1 MFLERIEILGFRGI
15 NRLAVTFHQTTALIG
30 ENTWGK
36 TSLLRALWS
45 LLGQGETPY
54 QFDIADFHRPD
65 DPELPIA
72 RHLQLILTF
81 REYKPDICVHSSR
94 LNRLNPIWCKGRDG
108 IHRIYY
114 RAAADWLADDTI
126 VSEHGFL
133 DQYGRS
139 MVLAEAASLLHV
151 LMLMN
156 PVLRLRDTRS
166 ARETGDAFGDQWA
179 DQLASV
185 SRQILDDETTGI
197 DAPTLQDGMSA
208 IHHLMSHYLSNVPP
222 IRSRPRSARD
232 IVTKPTN
239 LRGLN
244 SLQELL
250 HSANGRAV
258 KLAMAALGGA
268 LLNARGDREID
279 PEARPIL
286 ILEDPESRLHPTML
300 ALAWG
305 LFEQLPGQK
314 ILTTNSGDLL
324 SSIPLGQIR
333 RLVRRAH
340 ETQAYNLKDD
350 QFSAEDL
357 RRIAFHVRLNRPM
370 SLFARCWLL
379 VEGETEIWLLSELAA
394 ICGYSLRSEGVR
406 IIEFAQCGVSPLIKA
421 ARDLGIEWHLLA
433 DGDAAGVK
441 YANTVRSH
449 LKGEREK
456 DRLTLLPAHDIEHF
470 LFHHGFEE
478 VYRREAGLMR
488 QPQVLPPGKIIERA
502 INHRSKPGL
511 ALCVVEEAER
521 LGAANMPLL
530 LRQLFAR
537 IIGLARQQG

>member
-1 MFLERIEILGFRGI
+1 MFLERIEVLGFRGI
-15 NRLAVTFHQTTALIG
+15 HRLSVTFQQTTALIG

-54 QFDIADFHRPD
+54 EFEIADFHCPD

-94 LNRLNPIWCKGRDG
+94 LCRLKPIWCKGRDG
-108 IHRIYY
+108 VHRIYY
-114 RAAADWLADDTI
+114 RAAADWLADDN
-126 VSEHGFL
+126 VASEHGFL
-133 DQYGRS
+133 DQFGRT
-139 MVLAEAASLLHV
+139 LQLDDTDKLLHL

-166 ARETGDAFGDQWA
+166 ARDTSGSLGEEWA
-179 DQLASV
+179 SQLAQV
-185 SRQILDDETTGI
+185 SRQILDEEATGL
-197 DAPTLQDGMSA
+197 DAPTLQQGMAA

-222 IRSRPRSARD
+222 IRMRPRSARD

-279 PEARPIL
+279 PESRPIL

-324 SSIPLGQIR
+324 STIPLGQIR

-340 ETQAYNLKDD
+340 ETLAFNLNDE

-433 DGDAAGVK
+433 DGDPAGMK
-441 YANTVRSH
+441 YAASVRSH

-478 VYRREAGLMR
+478 VYRREAGMSR
-488 QPQVLPPGKIIERA
+488 QLPSLPAGKIIERA
-502 INHRSKPGL
+502 INHRSKPAL
-511 ALCVVEEAER
+511 ALCVVEAAER
-521 LGAANMPLL
+521 AGAENMPLL

-537 IIGLARQQG
+537 VIGLARQQG